1 MFGVLEPENGLE
13 EALRKWAK
21 KFNAEVDW
29 IFVGA
34 LRTLWLWRNPEQR
47 KALEWTPF
55 QSSGGSPGVGERFE
69 FSHPG
74 WETRLVFSRGPSIGK
89 WYTSSLN
96 SNCLSTRRRRAY

>member
-1 MFGVLEPENGLE
+1 MFGVLAPENGLE

-55 QSSGGSPGVGERFE
+55 QSSGGSPGG
-69 FSHPG
+69 
-74 WETRLVFSRGPSIGK
+74 
-89 WYTSSLN
+89 
-96 SNCLSTRRRRAY
+96 RRAIRVLAPRVGNSSFHVGQVSGNGTPAV